1 MVQGATARGGHNTI
15 ELKSK
20 KHVIAKL
27 IVARDE
33 MEDALRLSV
42 PGARYDPVLIPQA
55 ARNELSVLRD
65 DLDRIIRKLEGE
77 P

>member
-1 MVQGATARGGHNTI
+1 MI

-20 KHVIAKL
+20 KKVIAKL

-33 MEDALRLSV
+33 MEDALQLSV
-42 PGARYDPVLIPQA
+42 PAARYDPVLIPQA

-77 P
+77 A

>member
-1 MVQGATARGGHNTI
+1 MI

-20 KHVIAKL
+20 KKVIAKL

-33 MEDALRLSV
+33 MEDALQLSV
-42 PGARYDPVLIPQA
+42 PAARYDPVLIPQA

>member
-1 MVQGATARGGHNTI
+1 MI

-20 KHVIAKL
+20 KKVMAKL

-33 MEDALRLSV
+33 MEDALQLSV
-42 PGARYDPVLIPQA
+42 PAARYDPVLIPQA

>member
-1 MVQGATARGGHNTI
+1 MI

-20 KHVIAKL
+20 KKVMAKL

-33 MEDALRLSV
+33 MEDALQLSV
-42 PGARYDPVLIPQA
+42 PAARYDPVLIPQA

-77 P
+77 A

>member
-1 MVQGATARGGHNTI
+1 MI

-20 KHVIAKL
+20 KQVITKL
-27 IVARDE
+27 IVARDQI
-33 MEDALRLSV
+33 EDALRLSV
-42 PGARYDPVLIPQA
+42 PAARYDPVPIPQA

-65 DLDRIIRKLEGE
+65 GLDRIIGKLAGE